1 MWIPA
6 THLKAALVLLV
17 LGLVAAQSG
26 VAAAAPPKLSLAA
39 AEQATRE
46 ALVGLPIE
54 GVMCVRPSH
63 GSRRAARRAAVCLV
77 AHPATEGRIC
87 RSLVSVRRVG
97 AEARAR
103 VRRLNACQVYVEP

>member
-6 THLKAALVLLV
+6 THRKAALVLLV

-46 ALVGLPIE
+46 ALAGLPIE

-63 GSRRAARRAAVCLV
+63 GSRRAAVCLV